1 MPKHEPNPD
10 VVNLAEFGGRRV
22 TAVMDDDR
30 SLEISVPVDRRV
42 STNWVHSVTLT
53 PGPGADRQDT
63 FVSRWPTVGR
73 PLTVNG
79 RAIGTI
85 KSLHIH

>member
-10 VVNLAEFGGRRV
+10 VVNLAELGGCRV
-22 TAVMDDDR
+22 TAVMDDDS
-30 SLEISVPVDRRV
+30 SLEISVPDDRRV

-63 FVSRWPTVGR
+63 FVSRWPTVGH

-79 RAIGTI
+79 RAVGTI
-85 KSLHIH
+85 KALRIH